1 MKTQINQLVK
11 GDVIGPKSVKGATK
25 KVVKTFK
32 TGAYILEGN
41 SGWKYLIV
49 ESAVVK
55 DGLAIQKSREIKN
68 LVSFHN
74 KHIRKV

>member
-1 MKTQINQLVK
+1 MKKQGKKVKK
-11 GDVIGPKSVKGATK
+11 GDVIGPKIKGATK
-25 KVVKTFK
+25 TVVKTFK

-68 LVSFHN
+68 LVSFHK

>member
-1 MKTQINQLVK
+1 MLKVKK
-11 GDVIGPKSVKGATK
+11 GDVISPKSVKGAK

-32 TGAYILEGN
+32 DGSFIAEGN

-68 LVSFHN
+68 LVSFHK